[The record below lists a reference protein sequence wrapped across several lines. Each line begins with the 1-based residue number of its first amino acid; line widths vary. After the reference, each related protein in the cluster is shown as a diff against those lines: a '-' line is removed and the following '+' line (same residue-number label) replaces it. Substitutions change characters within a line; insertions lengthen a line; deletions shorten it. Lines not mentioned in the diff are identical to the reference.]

1 LGRRS
6 SGNNARVRAVG
17 IGIQAAAI
25 WLWLVFLQVLNLGM
39 ESSWTVVASL
49 NSPRYG
55 GATAGTQT
63 AGLYSGGDLPPN
75 TAKTES
81 WDGTSWTEV
90 ADLAT
95 ARRRFIWF
103 RCSRFCCSIWWLY
116 NNSG

>member
-1 LGRRS
+1 
-6 SGNNARVRAVG
+6 V
-17 IGIQAAAI
+17 
-25 WLWLVFLQVLNLGM
+25 LVVPSTVESWDG
-39 ESSWTVVASL
+39 SSWTVVASL

-75 TAKTES
+75 TAQTES

-95 ARRRFIWF
+95 ARRGLFG
-103 RCSRFCCSIWWLY
+103 
-116 NNSG
+116 SGAAGSAVVSGGYTTTQVNITEEWNAPDVVINTLTTS